1 MKIIMITGFLG
12 SGKTTL
18 MQNILYIKIGHHGSK
33 TSTTQEFL
41 NAVQPD
47 MAVISVGPDRNELP
61 KSEVLQRLE
70 KSNVKTYRTDSSGT
84 VIFMSDG
91 ADITVATEQ

>member
-1 MKIIMITGFLG
+1 
-12 SGKTTL
+12 
-18 MQNILYIKIGHHGSK
+18 
-33 TSTTQEFL
+33 
-41 NAVQPD
+41 
-47 MAVISVGPDRNELP
+47 MAVISVGPDKNELP

-70 KSNVKTYRTDSSGT
+70 QSNVKTYRTDSSGT

>member
-1 MKIIMITGFLG
+1 MLN
-12 SGKTTL
+12 SGANL
-18 MQNILYIKIGHHGSK
+18 QADVIKIGHHGSK